1 MQANAV
7 VFTEPNTVQYAPVTT
22 PAPGPSDAVVRVSHS
37 WISNGTEGSF
47 LRGERIEG
55 DTPYSSAQD
64 PWPFPIVA
72 GYQKIGVVEWVG
84 QDINDLASGE
94 TVFATMGKVNGMY
107 RERGGQI
114 SPSIGGRE
122 GIWKLPAGVDPLAF
136 AGLVLTQVGY
146 NAGTRPRMEIGDAA
160 IVVGDGLVGQ

>member
-1 MQANAV
+1 MCIRDS
-7 VFTEPNTVQYAPVTT
+7 VTT
-22 PAPGPSDAVVRVSHS
+22 PAPGPSDVVVRVSHS

-84 QDINDLASGE
+84 QDIDDLASGE
-94 TVFATMGKVNGMY
+94 TVFATMGKVKGMY
-107 RERGGQI
+107 RERVVSLDGFARQPLEEI
-114 SPSIGGRE
+114 VANADLFADQQRDPIRDKYRE
-122 GIWKLPAGVDPLAF
+122 ILA
-136 AGLVLTQVGY
+136 
-146 NAGTRPRMEIGDAA
+146 EI
-160 IVVGDGLVGQ
+160 

>member
-7 VFTEPNTVQYAPVTT
+7 VFTEPNTVQYVPVTT
-22 PAPGPSDAVVRVSHS
+22 PAPGPSDVVVRVSHS

-84 QDINDLASGE
+84 
-94 TVFATMGKVNGMY
+94 
-107 RERGGQI
+107 
-114 SPSIGGRE
+114 
-122 GIWKLPAGVDPLAF
+122 
-136 AGLVLTQVGY
+136 
-146 NAGTRPRMEIGDAA
+146 
-160 IVVGDGLVGQ
+160 